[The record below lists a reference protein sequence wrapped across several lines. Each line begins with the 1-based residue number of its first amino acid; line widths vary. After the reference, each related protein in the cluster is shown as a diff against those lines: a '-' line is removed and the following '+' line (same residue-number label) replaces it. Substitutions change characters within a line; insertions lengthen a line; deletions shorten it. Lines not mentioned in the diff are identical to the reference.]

1 MKSDWMRAEA
11 YLLMKRFGRVEFDVE
26 HFWWFWVHRFPLPPG
41 FNKEESGLLV
51 ELDVTYPFTAPKNC
65 YLNRN
70 IRSSTGD
77 PIDHYFSGSYH
88 NKFFSKGWAWLSLH
102 IDGWKP
108 DANIV
113 RGDNL
118 LRYCDLVYLTL
129 EGLARQKGEG

>member
-51 ELDVTYPFTAPKNC
+51 ELDVTYPFTPPVNV
-65 YLNRN
+65 YLDRN
-70 IRSSTGD
+70 IRFSSGEA
-77 PIDHYFSGSYH
+77 IDHYFPGSYQ
-88 NKFFSKGWAWLSLH
+88 NKLFSKGWAWLSLH
-102 IDGWKP
+102 VEGWKP

-118 LRYCDLVYLTL
+118 LKYCDLVYLTL
-129 EGLARQKGEG
+129 EGLAKKKG